1 MRIERLILD
10 QVGCFDHLDI
20 SFPDGR
26 DPNKAD
32 IHLLVGANGTGKSTI
47 LMAMAQFFSSVPTG
61 IEERFSHVQG
71 SLRLEYSAYGHHRMA
86 AFAPDSAGREF
97 SNTTDDLRYV
107 DALQGNFAF
116 CFFETGTRT
125 EAAANAQSAGLHDYR
140 NKTKLYLSYLPTDPA
155 RQLSFAAFAYNG
167 RRSIDAR
174 ELAGIVDENSNLLL
188 NACVACSDGN
198 GAAGG
203 TILVQWVANTLAKAA
218 FAFQQ
223 GDEARA
229 WQYSNSVE
237 RVEQAIGSI
246 TGWGFQFVLTY
257 EPLGVRAS
265 VGGVDLHVHLL
276 PDGFKSLISWI
287 GDLLMRLDRLSW
299 VDARP
304 VMEREIILFLDEI
317 EVHLH
322 PAWQRRILPV
332 VQTLFPNAQVFVSTH
347 SPFVIASADDA
358 WIYPLYLDD
367 KGKGHVGEILPSMLG
382 NSYATVLR
390 DVLGIEE
397 EFAPQ
402 VQEPLKEFYRLRDD
416 ALKGDADAFARLKAK
431 ERELAAFGEEVLAV
445 VRPEMR
451 QVERRL
457 SRQVAES
464 D

>member
-20 SFPDGR
+20 SFPEGR
-26 DPNKAD
+26 DPDKAD

-47 LMAMAQFFSSVPTG
+47 LMAMAQFFSAVPTG
-61 IEERFSHVQG
+61 IQERFSHVQG
-71 SLRLEYSAYGHHRMA
+71 CLRLGYSACGYNRMA
-86 AFAPDSAGREF
+86 AIAPSSGAEELLGA
-97 SNTTDDLRYV
+97 TDDLYMVGEWR
-107 DALQGNFAF
+107 GEFAF
-116 CFFETGTRT
+116 CFFEMETPA
-125 EAAANAQSAGLHDYR
+125 EAAVKAQTTVLKDYR
-140 NKTKLYLSYLPTDPA
+140 NKTERYLTYLPTDPA
-155 RQLSFAAFAYNG
+155 RELSFAAFAYNG

-174 ELAGIVDENSNLLL
+174 DFTGIVDENRNLLL
-188 NACVACSDGN
+188 NACVAGSDGE

-203 TILVQWVANTLAKAA
+203 RLLVHWVANTLAKAA
-218 FAFQQ
+218 FALQQ
-223 GDEARA
+223 GDEARSS
-229 WQYSNSVE
+229 QYSNSVE
-237 RVEQAIGSI
+237 RVERAIGSI
-246 TGWGFQFVLTY
+246 TGWDFQFVLTY

-265 VGGVDLHVHLL
+265 IGGVGIHVHLL

-287 GDLLMRLDRLSW
+287 GDLLMRLDRLPW

-304 VMEREIILFLDEI
+304 VTEREIILFLDEI

-322 PAWQRRILPV
+322 PAWQRRILPI

-358 WIYPLYLDD
+358 WIYPLYLDE

-457 SRQVAES
+457 SRQVAEP

>member
-10 QVGCFDHLDI
+10 QVGCFEHLDMT
-20 SFPDGR
+20 FREGR
-26 DPNKAD
+26 DAKKAD

-47 LMAMAQFFSSVPTG
+47 LTAMAQMFTLDQTGVDRRFWGADGYVLLRRASDGWAGFSFSDRNSLLTIPGGTSKSLNRVVATPLFDYYETVVKGAPASVSAFLSLSQAYKP
-61 IEERFSHVQG
+61 FSPQYADTV
-71 SLRLEYSAYGHHRMA
+71 
-86 AFAPDSAGREF
+86 
-97 SNTTDDLRYV
+97 
-107 DALQGNFAF
+107 
-116 CFFETGTRT
+116 FE
-125 EAAANAQSAGLHDYR
+125 H
-140 NKTKLYLSYLPTDPA
+140 
-155 RQLSFAAFAYNG
+155 AAFAYG
-167 RRSIDAR
+167 SARSIDAS
-174 ELAGIVDENSNLLL
+174 LDGIIDQQDSPLVF
-188 NACVACSDGN
+188 ACVTPKPTSNRKAEPL
-198 GAAGG
+198 
-203 TILVQWVANTLAKAA
+203 IQWIANTSAKAA
-218 FAFQQ
+218 FAAERS
-223 GDEARA
+223 DLASKVRYRTALDRIE
-229 WQYSNSVE
+229 SVISE
-237 RVEQAIGSI
+237 I
-246 TGWGFQFVLTY
+246 TKTRFRFVLSY
-257 EPLGVRAS
+257 EPISVSAS
-265 VGGVDLHVHLL
+265 INGNEVAIDVL
-276 PDGFKSLISWI
+276 PDGLKSLISWV
-287 GDLLMRLDRLSW
+287 GDLLMRLDRLPW
-299 VDARP
+299 KNRTPILD
-304 VMEREIILFLDEI
+304 REITLFLDEI

-332 VQTLFPNAQVFVSTH
+332 VQNLFPNAQVFVSTH

-358 WIYPLYLDD
+358 WIYPLYLDE

-457 SRQVAES
+457 GRPVAES